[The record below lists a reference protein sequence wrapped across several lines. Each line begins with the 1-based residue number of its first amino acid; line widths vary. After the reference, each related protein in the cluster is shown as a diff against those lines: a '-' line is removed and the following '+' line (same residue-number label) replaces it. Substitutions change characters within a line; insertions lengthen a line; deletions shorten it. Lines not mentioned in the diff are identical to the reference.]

1 MKLVLKVTLMMVAA
15 TFLTLPLLAQEE
27 ETNPRRQ
34 FFQTMR
40 ELRKKEMQVIQENPD
55 VKQAVEELEA
65 KKREIMIA
73 ADPTL
78 ADLYESLD
86 QLKEE
91 HGPKSRALREKGGK
105 DRGRGKADRQ
115 GKGKKDRKK
124 K

>member
-1 MKLVLKVTLMMVAA
+1 MKLVVKITLMMVAA

-91 HGPKSRALREKGGK
+91 HGARALKEKGGK